1 MITHRLL
8 DEVPVTHFLHEPA
21 ISVPADI
28 SIESF
33 VKDYVYATHAD
44 FYPVVEGDRLVG
56 GLAARQLRRVPKS
69 RWRNLSVAEVMT
81 PLSPDTVVSPA
92 ADVAQALTAM
102 RRTGRSH
109 VMVAEGAKLRGVV
122 AFSELQRYLSF
133 KLEIE
138 QSG

>member
-1 MITHRLL
+1 M
-8 DEVPVTHFLHEPA
+8 EA
-21 ISVPADI
+21 
-28 SIESF
+28 
-33 VKDYVYATHAD
+33 
-44 FYPVVEGDRLVG
+44 
-56 GLAARQLRRVPKS
+56 LRRVPKS
-69 RWRNLSVAEVMT
+69 RWRSLSVAEVMT
-81 PLSPDTVVSPA
+81 PLSPDTVVSPK

-109 VMVAEGAKLRGVV
+109 VMVAEDAKLRGVV